1 MKLRFTSFDFVS
13 HLTLGG
19 GVLLVVFGGFRMG
32 LQYLEDP
39 GITLL
44 NPLNLGSL
52 AVGVALLLFGM
63 AMGLSARTQR
73 RRHEDDQEIRGPRI
87 VGKG

>member
-1 MKLRFTSFDFVS
+1 MRHRLESFDLVS
-13 HLTLGG
+13 HLTLGV

-32 LQYLEDP
+32 LQYLEES
-39 GITLL
+39 GTTLL

-63 AMGLSARTQR
+63 AMSHHRTN
-73 RRHEDDQEIRGPRI
+73 ISTPP
-87 VGKG
+87 